1 MKKFLFSLFAL
12 AAFSANAQT
21 VIYSEDFNSATV
33 DNPPA
38 GWVFQDMDGD
48 GYNFGDMY
56 FVPNSAGE
64 PSTPVSLISRSW
76 QVSPLTPNNTAT
88 SPLIDLTNASGAIT
102 LEWKVTAANNVS
114 WNSENYSVYV
124 HTVEDVYEAV
134 FEEPVFT
141 ETYTGA
147 GGFPGVQTKTVDISS
162 FAGQSVF
169 VTFRHHDVTDMDYL
183 SLDDVTVKAEVL
195 GVADMNAAKVS
206 VYPNPA
212 KDEFKLNLSAAYN
225 SAKTEVTVTDLTGKK
240 VKTFAAGESYNVS
253 DLGKGVY
260 ILTITD
266 GVNKFTQKLIK
277 K

>member
-56 FVPNSAGE
+56 FVPNSAGQ

-102 LEWKVTAANNVS
+102 LEWKVTAADNVS

-134 FEEPVFT
+134 SEEPVFT

-195 GVADMNAAKVS
+195 GVSDMNAAKVS
-206 VYPNPA
+206 VYPNPV

>member
-1 MKKFLFSLFAL
+1 
-12 AAFSANAQT
+12 
-21 VIYSEDFNSATV
+21 
-33 DNPPA
+33 
-38 GWVFQDMDGD
+38 MDGD

-206 VYPNPA
+206 VYPNPV

-225 SAKTEVTVTDLTGKK
+225 AAKTEVTVTDLTGKK

>member
-1 MKKFLFSLFAL
+1 MKKILFSLLAV

-21 VIYSEDFNSATV
+21 VVYSEDFNSATV

-206 VYPNPA
+206 VYPNPV